1 MSDRLPRSNSQSQ
14 LPNYGQGQS
23 DNKKDVGKKK
33 DGAPAQSDKNT
44 GQGHS
49 DKNKAAPQM
58 KSKEEKKVKAP
69 SESNSDD
76 GGVEYG
82 ANFAN
87 IMFGGKQDER
97 VEINTFERMFLG
109 AKPSQ
114 AAQKFKNEN
123 ESSSEDDVM
132 PHQAKMPKSPRQQ
145 QSTAKEKNT
154 NPKVPNLSL
163 QNLGN
168 AFKGLASDRKEM
180 TISPRKTR
188 RETTST
194 TTTTT
199 STGAPSWMPASPR
212 AVSHPVQSSNP
223 QASTPTMSTTA
234 TATATT
240 TTTKNTN
247 TTTTTTTLAKSIAKS
262 MPSVEKTTTSTPRGF
277 FDLLPEREKNKKIKG
292 EKQKGFDLNTKFPG
306 SAITQSDKKMTVRFP
321 ASMLTESAR
330 DTIGLALS
338 GQTPTGDQLAELI
351 ICIESQG
358 YTSQIDKGKVSTIYR
373 GASTV
378 GDFEVGGDDD
388 QEKTKADINIVN
400 LVQNELLTKHL
411 DVKKI
416 QQIVKKLATQ
426 YKDIAPQVPPELGEL
441 DPKTLRKNEFFANLI
456 KPLTDLFFDEL
467 FGKEMKLSSSGFT
480 PEFRNFLK
488 GIDAGIVKWANA
500 VGNVDQDLLIRLRK
514 SALAGYIN
522 TRGIAPIVYATLL
535 GKPIAATPSTASV
548 QTEKEAEKFKSA
560 KLDILNRYL
569 ATVINHQI
577 DEFYFDI
584 MSHTK
589 DQGEGQEKKLRAYG
603 KAHALMGKK
612 TGFTSARSTKDF
624 SAELTDP
631 ESPRKAENSRQQKKL
646 ERESQEQK
654 NKRYGIRSKEISKFI
669 KNSGIKSPDS
679 NFLRYLRDYL
689 SKEPR
694 ENYKKFL
701 EAKAEYILVAL
712 DKYIKNNPNKLKNET
727 NFVDSFRAE
736 LLAVA
741 AQAKNTRLAEQ
752 KANSASVAQ
761 TINPTVTQTQTTQ
774 LAATTSLSPA
784 QKNIANDEG
793 GQGNDDLSVFS
804 EELALEEL
812 AKSSLEESVSEE
824 SIDDEAIQGKPSDSS
839 SSSETLAQEDLTK
852 SPFDDSVAE
861 SPTAEEV
868 RPNVPG
874 NSAAALERIKQAG
887 LMESPFD
894 DGDSSS
900 SQ

>member
-14 LPNYGQGQS
+14 LPNYGQDQS
-23 DNKKDVGKKK
+23 DNKKDVDKKK
-33 DGAPAQSDKNT
+33 DGATGQSEKNT

-49 DKNKAAPQM
+49 VKPKAAPKM
-58 KSKEEKKVKAP
+58 KSKEEKKGKEP
-69 SESNSDD
+69 TESDLND
-76 GGVEYG
+76 GRGGYG
-82 ANFAN
+82 KNFAA
-87 IMFGGKQDER
+87 ILFPEEQGGAKAS
-97 VEINTFERMFLG
+97 NTFERMFLG
-109 AKPSQ
+109 AEPSQ
-114 AAQKFKNEN
+114 VEQKLKNEN
-123 ESSSEDDVM
+123 ESFSEDDVM
-132 PHQAKMPKSPRQQ
+132 SHQAKMPKSPRQQ

-188 RETTST
+188 RETTTT

-247 TTTTTTTLAKSIAKS
+247 TTTTTTTLAKSIAKP

-292 EKQKGFDLNTKFPG
+292 EKQKGFDLNTKFSG

-330 DTIGLALS
+330 DSIGLALS
-338 GQTPTGDQLAELI
+338 GQTPTGDQLAELV

-411 DVKKI
+411 DVTKI
-416 QQIVKKLATQ
+416 QKIVKKLAIQ

-441 DPKTLRKNEFFANLI
+441 DPKSLRKNEFFANLI
-456 KPLTDLFFDEL
+456 KPLTDFFFDEL

-548 QTEKEAEKFKSA
+548 PTEKETEKFKSA

-631 ESPRKAENSRQQKKL
+631 ESPRKAENSHPQKKL

-669 KNSGIKSPDS
+669 KDSGIKSPDS

-727 NFVDSFRAE
+727 NFVDSFRRE

-761 TINPTVTQTQTTQ
+761 TINPTVTQTQTMQ
-774 LAATTSLSPA
+774 LAATASLSPA
-784 QKNIANDEG
+784 QKNIANDKG

>member
-1 MSDRLPRSNSQSQ
+1 MSDRFPRSYSQSP
-14 LPNYGQGQS
+14 LPTYGQ
-23 DNKKDVGKKK
+23 DKPEEKNTNVGT
-33 DGAPAQSDKNT
+33 GNQNASTQSDKNASR
-44 GQGHS
+44 GNGE
-49 DKNKAAPQM
+49 NKQTKPQL
-58 KSKEEKKVKAP
+58 KSKEEKRGEDLSGSQSEDPGP
-69 SESNSDD
+69 SPD
-76 GGVEYG
+76 V
-82 ANFAN
+82 
-87 IMFGGKQDER
+87 FGQL
-97 VEINTFERMFLG
+97 FFG
-109 AKPSQ
+109 AKSS
-114 AAQKFKNEN
+114 AQKKFD
-123 ESSSEDDVM
+123 ESSSEED
-132 PHQAKMPKSPRQQ
+132 QAPSSPRQQ

-154 NPKVPNLSL
+154 NPKVPKLSL

-168 AFKGLASDRKEM
+168 ALKGLASDRKEM

-194 TTTTT
+194 TTT

-212 AVSHPVQSSNP
+212 AVSQSVQSSNP
-223 QASTPTMSTTA
+223 QASTLTMSTTA

-306 SAITQSDKKMTVRFP
+306 SVITQSDKKMTVRFP

-400 LVQNELLTKHL
+400 LVQHELLTKHL
-411 DVKKI
+411 DVKQI
-416 QQIVKKLATQ
+416 QKIVKTLTIQ

-441 DPKTLRKNEFFANLI
+441 DPKSLRKNEFFENLI
-456 KPLTDLFFDEL
+456 KPLTDFFFDEL

-584 MSHTK
+584 MSHTE
-589 DQGEGQEKKLRAYG
+589 DQDEGQKTRLKAYG
-603 KAHALMGKK
+603 NAHALMGKK
-612 TGFTSARSTKDF
+612 TRLTSARSTKDF
-624 SAELTDP
+624 STELTTP
-631 ESPRKAENSRQQKKL
+631 LSPRKAENSRQQKKL
-646 ERESQEQK
+646 ERESQAQK
-654 NKRYGIRSKEISKFI
+654 DKRHGIRSKEISNFLKD
-669 KNSGIKSPDS
+669 SGIKSLDS

-701 EAKAEYILVAL
+701 EAKAEYILVVL
-712 DKYIKNNPNKLKNET
+712 DKYIKNNPNKLKNEK
-727 NFVDSFRAE
+727 NFVQEFRKE
-736 LLAVA
+736 LLVVVD
-741 AQAKNTRLAEQ
+741 QEKNARLS
-752 KANSASVAQ
+752 KKNANSVSVAQ
-761 TINPTVTQTQTTQ
+761 TTTSTATQTQITQ
-774 LAATTSLSPA
+774 VDDSSSLLPS
-784 QKNIANDEG
+784 QTNIADDDD
-793 GQGNDDLSVFS
+793 GQSSGNSLGAS
-804 EELALEEL
+804 EELAPEEL
-812 AKSSLEESVSEE
+812 AKSSLEEPLPEE
-824 SIDDEAIQGKPSDSS
+824 
-839 SSSETLAQEDLTK
+839 
-852 SPFDDSVAE
+852 
-861 SPTAEEV
+861 PTAEEATA
-868 RPNVPG
+868 NVPG

-887 LMESPFD
+887 LMESPFND
-894 DGDSSS
+894 RNSSS